1 VSPENT
7 GSNDQTSGDWGVEQ
21 IIEPE
26 YGQDSQPELSP
37 DLYLDV
43 PVLQIDELD
52 LEVEDLQLQVSLQT
66 QLADFVKISAGLN
79 AHVGK
84 LKLAIKGV
92 EAQARLKVRLEGTL
106 ETLRRALETIDRNPE
121 VLGGAPHGGAP
132 HGGAPYGGEQSGDDL
147 RTGHSAD
154 SPSNAE
160 GGASGQNT
168 TERAGNQGTEDTA
181 RVEATTA
188 ARRKAQELGVDL
200 SQIEGTGTGGRV
212 VVRDVQQ
219 AAR

>member
-1 VSPENT
+1 
-7 GSNDQTSGDWGVEQ
+7 
-21 IIEPE
+21 
-26 YGQDSQPELSP
+26 
-37 DLYLDV
+37 
-43 PVLQIDELD
+43 VLQIDELD

-132 HGGAPYGGEQSGDDL
+132 YGGEQSGDDL

-168 TERAGNQGTEDTA
+168 TERAGNQGAEDTA

>member
-1 VSPENT
+1 MSPENT

-21 IIEPE
+21 IIEQE

-43 PVLQIDELD
+43 PVLQIDELE

-84 LKLAIKGV
+84 VKLAIKGV
-92 EAQARLKVRLEGTL
+92 EAQARLMVRLEGTL

-121 VLGGAPHGGAP
+121 VLGGAP
-132 HGGAPYGGEQSGDDL
+132 YGGEQVGEDL
-147 RTGHSAD
+147 RAGQSAD

>member
-1 VSPENT
+1 M
-7 GSNDQTSGDWGVEQ
+7 EQ

-26 YGQDSQPELSP
+26 HGQDSQPELSP

-84 LKLAIKGV
+84 LKLTIKGV

-121 VLGGAPHGGAP
+121 VLGGAPYGD
-132 HGGAPYGGEQSGDDL
+132 APYGGEQSGDDL

-168 TERAGNQGTEDTA
+168 TERAGNQGAEDTA

-188 ARRKAQELGVDL
+188 ARRKAQELRVDL
-200 SQIEGTGTGGRV
+200 SQIEGTGASGRV
-212 VVRDVQQ
+212 LVRDVQQ
-219 AAR
+219 VAR

>member
-7 GSNDQTSGDWGVEQ
+7 GSNDQTSEDWGAEQ
-21 IIEPE
+21 IIEEE
-26 YGQDSQPELSP
+26 YDEDSQPELSP
-37 DLYLDV
+37 DLDLVV

-66 QLADFVKISAGLN
+66 TLADFVNISAGVN

-84 LKLAIKGV
+84 LKLTIKGV

-106 ETLRRALETIDRNPE
+106 ETLRRALETIDRNPQ

-132 HGGAPYGGEQSGDDL
+132 FGEEQAGDNL
-147 RTGHSAD
+147 RTGQPAV
-154 SPSNAE
+154 SPSDAE
-160 GGASGQNT
+160 GSVSGQNT
-168 TERAGNQGTEDTA
+168 TERAGNQGAEDTA

-188 ARRKAQELGVDL
+188 ARSMAQELGVDL
-200 SQIEGTGTGGRV
+200 SRIEGTGAGGRV
-212 VVRDVQQ
+212 LVRDVQK
-219 AAR
+219 AAG

>member
-1 VSPENT
+1 MSPENT

-52 LEVEDLQLQVSLQT
+52 LEVEDLHLQVSLQT

-121 VLGGAPHGGAP
+121 VL
-132 HGGAPYGGEQSGDDL
+132 GGAPYGGEQSGDDL

>member
-1 VSPENT
+1 M
-7 GSNDQTSGDWGVEQ
+7 EQ
-21 IIEPE
+21 IFEQE
-26 YGQDSQPELSP
+26 YSQDYQPELSP
-37 DLYLDV
+37 DLDLDV

-132 HGGAPYGGEQSGDDL
+132 YGGEQSGDDL

-160 GGASGQNT
+160 GGAWGQNT

-200 SQIEGTGTGGRV
+200 SQVEGTGAGGRV